1 MSETPTNPIPEQ
13 LPDEPLMADHT
24 YDGIQEYDNPLPG
37 WWKGLFWLT
46 ALFAIPYTIWYHFM
60 GNEIYERYDNKLA
73 EIEAAEALIEK
84 LDDSQASLL
93 AMLDDADVVAKG
105 RGIFNGKGA
114 CFACHLADGGGVTG
128 LGPNMTD
135 QHYKNLK
142 TLGEFPTVIRSGVLG
157 TAMAPYAKVLS
168 HNEIVQVAVYVASLR
183 GTTPANAKEPEGE
196 IIPAWG
202 EG

>member
-1 MSETPTNPIPEQ
+1 MSETPTNPTPEEVH
-13 LPDEPLMADHT
+13 DAPLMADHT

-60 GNEIYERYDNKLA
+60 GNEIYERYDNDLA
-73 EIEAAEALIEK
+73 EIAAAEALIEK
-84 LDDSQASLL
+84 LDDA
-93 AMLDDADVVAKG
+93 DAVAKG
-105 RGIFNGKGA
+105 RGIWNGKGA

-142 TLGEFPTVIRSGVLG
+142 TLGEIPTVIRNGVEG
-157 TAMAPYAKVLS
+157 TAMATYEKALS

-183 GTTPANAKEPEGE
+183 GTTPANAKDPEGE
-196 IIPAWG
+196 LIPAWG
-202 EG
+202 ED